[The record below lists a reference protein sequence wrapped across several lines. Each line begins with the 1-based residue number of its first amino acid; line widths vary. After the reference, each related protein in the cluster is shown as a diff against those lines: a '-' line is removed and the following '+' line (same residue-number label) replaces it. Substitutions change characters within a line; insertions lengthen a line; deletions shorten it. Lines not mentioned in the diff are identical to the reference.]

1 MGKTKKIES
10 TEYLKIG
17 RINMTRAKAAHIEA
31 GDIKINKN
39 HIYHV
44 AGKHKAELHRLGLS
58 SIDFIK
64 MIVDNYNEIREA
76 KNGAYYL
83 GMYVN
88 GDYAFTAIISLN
100 YNEKKKFWEIKT
112 AIPMRTA
119 VFIKKTLIWK
129 KGANPLK

>member
-1 MGKTKKIES
+1 MGESKKIES

-39 HIYHV
+39 HIYHI
-44 AGKHKAELHRLGLS
+44 AGKHKTELKQLGIS
-58 SIDFIK
+58 PIGFIK
-64 MIVDNYNEIREA
+64 FIVDNYNEIREA
-76 KNGAYYL
+76 KDGTFFIGKN
-83 GMYVN
+83 N
-88 GDYAFTAIISLN
+88 GDSYTFTAIIGLN

-119 VFIKKTLIWK
+119 VFVKKTLIWK